1 MKESAATAFTK
12 AKRMFDA
19 AIRAEYGKAV
29 NADTSYEEWLQI
41 PDDLKAAALFVIF
54 YDKIT
59 LVRVKTYLHPL
70 CDADAVS
77 MVCDKLVALTP
88 KIVENARMF
97 SPSFMYTAIKNVLGE
112 PLRRKKYHLVNILDT
127 KAFYSEDDSDPVPYD
142 IRIDTTMM
150 VDNSL
155 TDTIDIL
162 MVWDTLTDEQKAM
175 VKALIM
181 KDNRSIG
188 MSRYCQKKVIR
199 DLQKI
204 FADFKSGESA
214 PKKLTFGDVYEKDDF
229 VECADVVMPD
239 GNIAQYYGMTEG
251 DEDHL
256 RIIFIGAYRD
266 YKIALRKAVKLEVTN
281 VDWYE

>member
-1 MKESAATAFTK
+1 MKESTATAFTK

-29 NADTSYEEWLQI
+29 NASTSYDEWIQL

-59 LVRVKTYLHPL
+59 LVRIKTYIHTVS
-70 CDADAVS
+70 DDDAVS
-77 MVCDKLVALTP
+77 MVCDKLVSITP
-88 KIVENARMF
+88 KIVEDARMF

-112 PLRRKKYHLVNILDT
+112 PLRQKKYRMVNILDSR
-127 KAFYSEDDSDPVPYD
+127 AFYSDDDSDPVPYD
-142 IRIDTTMM
+142 VRIDTAAM
-150 VDNSL
+150 VDDSM

-162 MVWDTLTDEQKAM
+162 MTWDSLTDEQKEM
-175 VKALIM
+175 VKALLRN
-181 KDNRSIG
+181 DRRSSG
-188 MSRYCQKKVIR
+188 LSRHFQKKAIR

-204 FADFKSGESA
+204 FADFKNGESA
-214 PKKLTFGDVYEKDDF
+214 PEKLTFGDVYERDDF

-251 DEDHL
+251 DEDHI

-266 YKIALRKAVKLEVTN
+266 YKISIKRAAKLEVTN